1 MEKKTSHGPKQNGP
15 KKNSANPGV
24 LLKAGVSLTSTR
36 ISGRLT
42 LSKNAGPPVKT
53 DLALNLLQLT
63 SIPAI
68 QVATA
73 KMLANALITKVMKKS
88 SS

>member
-24 LLKAGVSLTSTR
+24 LLSAGVSLTSTKKSR
-36 ISGRLT
+36 VLT

-53 DLALNLLQLT
+53 NLALNLLQLT

-68 QVATA
+68 HLVTA
-73 KMLANALITKVMKKS
+73 KMHATAWETKVMKKFS
-88 SS
+88 S